1 MLERVIEGVRQ
12 AKLVDEVVVA
22 APHPIECSCPVFIGS
37 ETDVVNRYYKCSEAH
52 NADVVVRITSDCPMI
67 SPEVID
73 MAISYFHA
81 HDYPYVYFAPIDG
94 LDVEVFYSW
103 FLEEANR
110 KALPD
115 EREHVT
121 TYMKRKTKISVDTEH
136 DLEKIRSLWTG
147 QIK

>member
-1 MLERVIEGVRQ
+1 MLERVIERVRQ

-22 APHPIECSCPVFIGS
+22 SPHEIPCSAPVFIGS
-37 ETDVVNRYYKCSEAH
+37 EFDVVNRYHKCCKFY

-81 HDYPYVYFAPIDG
+81 HDYPYVYFAPVDG

-110 KALPD
+110 KARPE

-121 TYMKRKTKISVDTEH
+121 TYMKRKTKISVDKIS

-147 QIK
+147 QIR